1 MDWWFAF
8 FCPYKLPQ
16 TLGFGN
22 PQKIDSLFL
31 NVEFEKAC
39 PFSHDHGSVE
49 NYPKWKETIL
59 LEIHPISHEKPMIMG
74 GEQPWTAN
82 TFSHS
87 WLVIVRKSFRRTR
100 ALFHLKLG
108 LYLFID
114 STGGLLTL
122 FLVIKDR
129 NKSLAPGDSSRD
141 LFGGIVKTWLFW
153 GVVGDLQLGHGLNHL
168 APVSR
173 STHSNLDLK
182 KVVLS

>member
-1 MDWWFAF
+1 MSCSFKLSCCTQVWFSLLCRNFGYRMDWWFGF

-16 TLGFGN
+16 TLGFGD
-22 PQKIDSLFL
+22 PKQIDSLFL
-31 NVEFEKAC
+31 NVEFEKVC

-100 ALFHLKLG
+100 ALFRLKLG

-141 LFGGIVKTWLFW
+141 LFWGIVKNVT
-153 GVVGDLQLGHGLNHL
+153 LQGLL
-168 APVSR
+168 V
-173 STHSNLDLK
+173 TSN
-182 KVVLS
+182 